1 MKSGKWLIL
10 VTSLLLALFGCSNNK
25 SAVTKGNVSY
35 PEWWN
40 TQPEK
45 DYICTY
51 GMATKTMQ
59 TMSVDAARS
68 NAMAEA
74 ARYVRTEVNA
84 MLKNYEE
91 EVGVNNPQVLALT
104 QNVVE
109 NISHAEFGG
118 VITGSIQTYKETTGK
133 GKTTL
138 YTTYIQLKIPKDE
151 VNRKLVENIKNEEAL
166 YNQFKASQAFQELER
181 KTGK

>member
-10 VTSLLLALFGCSNNK
+10 ITILLIALFGCSSNK
-25 SAVTKGNVSY
+25 NAVTGGNVSY
-35 PEWWN
+35 PKWWN
-40 TQPEK
+40 TQTEK

-51 GMATKTMQ
+51 GMATKSSQ
-59 TMSVDAARS
+59 TMSMDAAKA

-74 ARYVRTEVNA
+74 ARYVETEVNA

-91 EVGVNNPQVLALT
+91 EAGVNNPQVLALT

-109 NISHAEFGG
+109 NISHAKFGG
-118 VITGSIQTYKETTGK
+118 VITGYIETYKDTVK
-133 GKTTL
+133 GKTT
-138 YTTYIQLKIPKDE
+138 YTTYIQMKIPKDE
-151 VNRKLVENIKNEEAL
+151 VNRNLIVNIKNEEAL